1 MNQPWV
7 YMCPSSWTPFP
18 LPSPSHPSGL
28 SHGTSPECPV
38 LCIEPGLAMYFTYD
52 NIHVSMIFSQIIPP
66 SPSPTDL
73 ICISLIILGVEH
85 LFVCLLAI
93 WMSSLE
99 KCLFRSSAHFLSELF
114 ILMLLSV
121 ISHLSILETIPLSV
135 TSFANIFP

>member
-1 MNQPWV
+1 MGVHVFPFLNL
-7 YMCPSSWTPFP
+7 PFP
-18 LPSPSHPSGL
+18 LPSPSHPSG
-28 SHGTSPECPV
+28 SFRCTSPEHPV
-38 LCIEPGLAMYFTYD
+38 SCVKPILAIYFTYD